1 MGTFYARTLG
11 SPLFLC
17 LCPESKSRCS
27 LASPPALQ
35 EPPPIQVPQVAS
47 QRAML
52 RAPGGSQAHA
62 HPRFGFMLW
71 LDGQAGTRPSPA
83 LLFGG
88 SRSSPFRTHP
98 LHALGFS
105 FNLELLKQGEVA
117 RHCFSWAEPCG
128 FSLTSL
134 LSPRERQG
142 WTRCPPELPSTLIPP
157 QLGPTQKKISFQLP
171 PQAFAWMSCPS
182 CCVRELLV
190 PYDHP
195 ESSKVPP
202 CACPSPKLS
211 PFLSQLVKPL
221 MLQQ

>member
-17 LCPESKSRCS
+17 LCPESKSRRS

-35 EPPPIQVPQVAS
+35 EPPPIQVPQFAS

-71 LDGQAGTRPSPA
+71 LDGQAGTSPPSPA
-83 LLFGG
+83 FLFGG

-105 FNLELLKQGEVA
+105 FNLKLLKQGEVA
-117 RHCFSWAEPCG
+117 SRCFSRDFRG

-142 WTRCPPELPSTLIPP
+142 WTRWSPELPSTLIPP
-157 QLGPTQKKISFQLP
+157 QLGPTQKNS
-171 PQAFAWMSCPS
+171 ASSCPHGPLHGCLVLPAVAGS
-182 CCVRELLV
+182 CLFPTITLNPPRCLPV
-190 PYDHP
+190 PAHP
-195 ESSKVPP
+195 QNSPP
-202 CACPSPKLS
+202 FCPSW
-211 PFLSQLVKPL
+211 
-221 MLQQ
+221 

>member
-1 MGTFYARTLG
+1 MGTFYAWTLG

-35 EPPPIQVPQVAS
+35 EPPPNQVPQFAS

-71 LDGQAGTRPSPA
+71 LDGQAGTSPPSPA
-83 LLFGG
+83 FPFGG

-105 FNLELLKQGEVA
+105 FNLKLLKQGEVA
-117 RHCFSWAEPCG
+117 SHCFSWAEPRG
-128 FSLTSL
+128 FLLTSP

-142 WTRCPPELPSTLIPP
+142 WTRCPPELPSTLIPHNLAP
-157 QLGPTQKKISFQLP
+157 LKKIQLP
-171 PQAFAWMSCPS
+171 AAPTGLCMDVLSF
-182 CCVRELLV
+182 LLCQGV
-190 PYDHP
+190 
-195 ESSKVPP
+195 
-202 CACPSPKLS
+202 ACSLRSP
-211 PFLSQLVKPL
+211 
-221 MLQQ
+221 